1 MNCETELLPLLR
13 KKKNTLKNRLMVVYG
28 TALPLPMSMTSY
40 KEGQRLVPLLVK

>member
-1 MNCETELLPLLR
+1 MKLSYYLCLE
-13 KKKNTLKNRLMVVYG
+13 KKTTLKNRLMVVKV